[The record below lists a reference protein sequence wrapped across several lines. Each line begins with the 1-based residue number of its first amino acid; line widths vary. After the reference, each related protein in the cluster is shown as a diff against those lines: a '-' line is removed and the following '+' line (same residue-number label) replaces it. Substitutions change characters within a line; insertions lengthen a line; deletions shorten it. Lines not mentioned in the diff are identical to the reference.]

1 MFQGE
6 WGGEPPTQASDEI
19 PYEIFLP
26 FLLPNRMRK
35 LKMRQAGKRWGVWEM
50 EVFGLVDGRLRN
62 GSDRDDAY
70 WFWVLA

>member
-1 MFQGE
+1 
-6 WGGEPPTQASDEI
+6 
-19 PYEIFLP
+19 
-26 FLLPNRMRK
+26 MRK

-70 WFWVLA
+70 